1 MSTSTKDIVFHL
13 IENYEEDLD
22 SIYEDFKQDYLN
34 KKIKTVEI
42 KQKYGLTQ
50 RPYRKLINRVKEET
64 GFKRNDGCGNKS
76 KPVTNTH
83 KLPMFIYFSPRVYG
97 HDKYSIQKN
106 VNGVVEYF
114 GLYPSLE
121 LAVQAVERLKQV
133 NWDKN
138 LLPVIRGELLK

>member
-97 HDKYSIQKN
+97 HDKYYIQKN

-114 GLYPSLE
+114 GLYPSLK
-121 LAVQAVERLKQV
+121 LAVQDVERLKQV